1 MSKLIEN
8 EQKTKKKE
16 EAIYYDDYINVKFRE
31 FVNAN
36 SNDDK
41 KENIR
46 IELAKV
52 CGKSVSTI
60 RRCESGY
67 STLKKYNEIKAFADY
82 TGFDFNKLLE
92 AVGNKKVKQKE
103 TTKRPVPD
111 DLVINGVQLH
121 NEESYNTLCGHTF
134 IKGKDLFP
142 GRDNFLVFLDY
153 MISEEKFINAMSD
166 KAQVLLDEFKKD
178 ISNNKIPKE
187 EITKIEQC
195 ANYDDFD
202 DLFSKGE
209 LDRRLSK
216 LITDKKIRN
225 IVRAF
230 ITKYFYDNL
239 K

>member
-1 MSKLIEN
+1 MNKKIEN
-8 EQKTKKKE
+8 APSSKKKE
-16 EAIYYDDYINVKFRE
+16 EAIYYNDYINVKIRE
-31 FVNAN
+31 FIATN
-36 SNDDK
+36 SKYGQIINLIND
-41 KENIR
+41 I
-46 IELAKV
+46 AKA
-52 CGKSVSTI
+52 CEVSPDTI
-60 RRCESGY
+60 KRCKSGY
-67 STLKKYNEIKAFADY
+67 STLKKYKQIKGLADY
-82 TGFDFNKLLE
+82 TKLDLNKLIESLE
-92 AVGNKKVKQKE
+92 TKKVKPAE
-103 TTKRPVPD
+103 NIKRKLPD
-111 DLVINGVQLH
+111 DLVIKGVELH
-121 NEESYNTLCGHTF
+121 NEESYNILCGHTF
-134 IKGKDLFP
+134 KKGDLFP

-195 ANYDDFD
+195 ADYDDFD